1 MEVYRVDSK
10 ETGELLFI
18 AAWEDAKVD
27 WSNQLGL
34 LRKKLH
40 PIVKLQDHF
49 NKHGEVDMVFSSVK
63 KVSNE
68 KEQIKVIVE
77 AKEKKV
83 KVQKGQVKEEV
94 PEEVLDKLPDK
105 ETFEEVKETTEEI
118 PEVEEAVVEEPE
130 MEKAVIKTIKKRKPR
145 K

>member
-18 AAWEDAKVD
+18 AAGDDPKTD
-27 WSNQLGL
+27 WKDQSEL
-34 LRKKLH
+34 LKKKTH
-40 PIVKLQDHF
+40 PVVLLQSHY
-49 NKHGEVDMVFSSVK
+49 NKYGESDLVFSTVK
-63 KVSNE
+63 KVSSD
-68 KEQIKVIVE
+68 KELVKVIAE

-94 PEEVLDKLPDK
+94 PDEVP
-105 ETFEEVKETTEEI
+105 EVTTEEI
-118 PEVEEAVVEEPE
+118 PEVEDAVVEEPE
-130 MEKAVIKTIKKRKPR
+130 METAVVKKRKGRRPR